1 MNKDLLRSLVAKL
14 SSDPLLAKSIY
25 IHIIATLSTGILM
38 WSYAI
43 CAALTI
49 SSPIPAIVGIICS
62 VIHLASPL
70 LFSLTDNLV
79 GVTLIMLIPGV
90 IHQSSFAFFTGGF
103 KSHILIWFGIIP
115 LLAGII
121 EGRKSTLATTA
132 LVTTIAFVFLLL
144 ELAGF
149 KFPDLISQ
157 EGEMFAQAL
166 LVFGYIAISS
176 IVVFQYVGVTS
187 RHSKSLEDQKDK
199 TGRLLQILLHDMS
212 NRIQLISLNNSAL
225 KRKITAEP
233 ALKNVKEIDN
243 SLTGLGDIMAS
254 VRSMH
259 LVDIQKKSLH
269 LGPHNLNDVIKNSV
283 NTFSDQ
289 LRINDQE
296 IVFKE
301 IEAEVLC
308 DPLVLQNQ
316 VLNNLL
322 SNAIKFSPSNSKIH
336 ISEASTQSHVVI
348 TIKDQGIGIPA
359 PILSNLFNYSYDTTR
374 LGARDEKGSG
384 LGMIIAKSMVERMR
398 GELKVESSTEV
409 SKSGTSFAIKLIK
422 AM

>member
-1 MNKDLLRSLVAKL
+1 
-14 SSDPLLAKSIY
+14 
-25 IHIIATLSTGILM
+25 
-38 WSYAI
+38 
-43 CAALTI
+43 
-49 SSPIPAIVGIICS
+49 
-62 VIHLASPL
+62 
-70 LFSLTDNLV
+70 
-79 GVTLIMLIPGV
+79 
-90 IHQSSFAFFTGGF
+90 
-103 KSHILIWFGIIP
+103 
-115 LLAGII
+115 
-121 EGRKSTLATTA
+121 
-132 LVTTIAFVFLLL
+132 
-144 ELAGF
+144 
-149 KFPDLISQ
+149 
-157 EGEMFAQAL
+157 
-166 LVFGYIAISS
+166 
-176 IVVFQYVGVTS
+176 
-187 RHSKSLEDQKDK
+187 
-199 TGRLLQILLHDMS
+199 MS